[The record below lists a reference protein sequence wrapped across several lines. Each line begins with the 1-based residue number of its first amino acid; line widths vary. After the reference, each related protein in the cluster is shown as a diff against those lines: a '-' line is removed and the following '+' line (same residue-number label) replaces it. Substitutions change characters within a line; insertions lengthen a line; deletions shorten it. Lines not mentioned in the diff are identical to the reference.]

1 MSGSPMA
8 STWRTDSR
16 AVKLHKSVRVTV
28 GSIVTNLIPTA
39 IVAVFV
45 YTSAPGAAVGRA
57 LMYIGIPLGGLIFL
71 VAIGG
76 AVVALIVGHNEQR
89 SLRGESGAHVANAHV
104 AGGAG
109 AGNGAG
115 SANSA
120 GAANGTGTVSG
131 SASGAGSGARVPL
144 GRIWTMLVV
153 TLAVTASRIVA
164 NWWFFSTNGAG
175 SAARTDVGPGPF
187 VLTSWI
193 LYIVAAV
200 TAFWTFFGVRRYEKA
215 VAPEAEAT
223 VPGSEP
229 AAS

>member
-89 SLRGESGAHVANAHV
+89 SLRGESGAHLANAHV

-120 GAANGTGTVSG
+120 GA
-131 SASGAGSGARVPL
+131 GARVPL

-153 TLAVTASRIVA
+153 TLAVTTSRIVA

>member
-76 AVVALIVGHNEQR
+76 AVVALIVGYSEQR
-89 SLRGESGAHVANAHV
+89 TLRGESGDHVANAHV

-109 AGNGAG
+109 SANGAG
-115 SANSA
+115 A
-120 GAANGTGTVSG
+120 
-131 SASGAGSGARVPL
+131 GARVPL
-144 GRIWTMLVV
+144 GRIWNMLVV
-153 TLAVTASRIVA
+153 TLAVTVSRIVA
-164 NWWFFSTNGAG
+164 NWWFVSTNGAG
-175 SAARTDVGPGPF
+175 SAARTHVGPGPF

-193 LYIVAAV
+193 LYIVAAL

-215 VAPEAEAT
+215 VTPEAEAT

>member
-28 GSIVTNLIPTA
+28 GSLVTNLIPTA
-39 IVAVFV
+39 IVAFFV

-76 AVVALIVGHNEQR
+76 AVVALIVAYNER
-89 SLRGESGAHVANAHV
+89 RARGESV
-104 AGGAG
+104 
-109 AGNGAG
+109 
-115 SANSA
+115 
-120 GAANGTGTVSG
+120 T
-131 SASGAGSGARVPL
+131 GARVPL
-144 GRIWTMLVV
+144 SRIWLLLVV

-175 SAARTDVGPGPF
+175 SAARTEVGPGPV

-193 LYIVAAV
+193 LYIVATV

-215 VAPEAEAT
+215 VTPEAEVA

-229 AAS
+229 DAS

>member
-1 MSGSPMA
+1 MSVSPMA

-28 GSIVTNLIPTA
+28 GSLVTNLIPTA
-39 IVAVFV
+39 IVAFFV

-76 AVVALIVGHNEQR
+76 AVVALIVAYNER
-89 SLRGESGAHVANAHV
+89 RARGESGGHVV
-104 AGGAG
+104 G
-109 AGNGAG
+109 
-115 SANSA
+115 
-120 GAANGTGTVSG
+120 SG
-131 SASGAGSGARVPL
+131 SGGARVPL
-144 GRIWTMLVV
+144 ARIWLLLVV

-175 SAARTDVGPGPF
+175 SAARTEVGPGPV

-193 LYIVAAV
+193 LYIVATV

-215 VAPEAEAT
+215 VTPEAEVA
-223 VPGSEP
+223 VPGAEP
-229 AAS
+229 DAS

>member
-28 GSIVTNLIPTA
+28 GSLVTNLIPTA
-39 IVAVFV
+39 IVAFFV

-71 VAIGG
+71 GAIGG
-76 AVVALIVGHNEQR
+76 AVVALIVAYNER
-89 SLRGESGAHVANAHV
+89 RARGESGGHVV
-104 AGGAG
+104 GG
-109 AGNGAG
+109 
-115 SANSA
+115 
-120 GAANGTGTVSG
+120 
-131 SASGAGSGARVPL
+131 GSGGGRVPL
-144 GRIWTMLVV
+144 ARIWLLLVV

-175 SAARTDVGPGPF
+175 SAARTEVGPGPV

-193 LYIVAAV
+193 LYIVATV

-215 VAPEAEAT
+215 VTPEAEA
-223 VPGSEP
+223 E
-229 AAS
+229 AAEAHAS

>member
-28 GSIVTNLIPTA
+28 GSLVTNLIPTA
-39 IVAVFV
+39 IVAFFV

-57 LMYIGIPLGGLIFL
+57 LLYIGIPLGGLIFL

-76 AVVALIVGHNEQR
+76 AVVALIVAYNER
-89 SLRGESGAHVANAHV
+89 RARG
-104 AGGAG
+104 
-109 AGNGAG
+109 
-115 SANSA
+115 
-120 GAANGTGTVSG
+120 
-131 SASGAGSGARVPL
+131 ASGGHVGGGGSGGARVPL
-144 GRIWTMLVV
+144 ARIWLLLVV

-175 SAARTDVGPGPF
+175 SAARTEVGPGPV
-187 VLTSWI
+187 VLPSWL
-193 LYIVAAV
+193 LYIVATV

-215 VAPEAEAT
+215 VTPEAEVA
-223 VPGSEP
+223 VPGSERD
-229 AAS
+229 AG

>member
-28 GSIVTNLIPTA
+28 GSLVTNLIPTA
-39 IVAVFV
+39 IVAFFV

-71 VAIGG
+71 GAIGG
-76 AVVALIVGHNEQR
+76 AIVALIVAYNER
-89 SLRGESGAHVANAHV
+89 RARGESGGHVV
-104 AGGAG
+104 GGG
-109 AGNGAG
+109 
-115 SANSA
+115 
-120 GAANGTGTVSG
+120 SG
-131 SASGAGSGARVPL
+131 SARVPL
-144 GRIWTMLVV
+144 ARIWLLLVV

-175 SAARTDVGPGPF
+175 SAARTEVGPGPM

-193 LYIVAAV
+193 LYIVATV

-215 VAPEAEAT
+215 VTPEAEVA
-223 VPGSEP
+223 VPGAEP
-229 AAS
+229 DAS

>member
-28 GSIVTNLIPTA
+28 GSLVTNLIPTA
-39 IVAVFV
+39 IVAFFV
-45 YTSAPGAAVGRA
+45 YTLAPGAAVGRA

-71 VAIGG
+71 GAIGG
-76 AVVALIVGHNEQR
+76 AVVALIVAYNER
-89 SLRGESGAHVANAHV
+89 RARGESGGNV
-104 AGGAG
+104 AGRG
-109 AGNGAG
+109 G
-115 SANSA
+115 S
-120 GAANGTGTVSG
+120 G
-131 SASGAGSGARVPL
+131 GARVPL
-144 GRIWTMLVV
+144 ARIWLLLVV

-175 SAARTDVGPGPF
+175 SAARTEVGPGPV

-193 LYIVAAV
+193 LYIVATV

-215 VAPEAEAT
+215 VTPEAEVA

-229 AAS
+229 DAS

>member
-28 GSIVTNLIPTA
+28 GSIITNLIPTA

-89 SLRGESGAHVANAHV
+89 SLRGESGAHVDSGDV
-104 AGGAG
+104 ASDSVSGAG
-109 AGNGAG
+109 A
-115 SANSA
+115 
-120 GAANGTGTVSG
+120 
-131 SASGAGSGARVPL
+131 GARVPL

-215 VAPEAEAT
+215 VTTVAEAEVQGA
-223 VPGSEP
+223 EP
-229 AAS
+229 HAS

>member
-1 MSGSPMA
+1 MSVSPMA

-28 GSIVTNLIPTA
+28 GSLVTNLIPTA
-39 IVAVFV
+39 IVAFFV

-76 AVVALIVGHNEQR
+76 AVVALIVAYNER
-89 SLRGESGAHVANAHV
+89 RERGESGGHVV
-104 AGGAG
+104 GG
-109 AGNGAG
+109 G
-115 SANSA
+115 S
-120 GAANGTGTVSG
+120 G
-131 SASGAGSGARVPL
+131 GARVPL
-144 GRIWTMLVV
+144 ARIWLLLVV

-175 SAARTDVGPGPF
+175 SAARTEVGPGPV

-193 LYIVAAV
+193 LYIVATV

-215 VAPEAEAT
+215 VTPEAEVA
-223 VPGSEP
+223 VPGAEP
-229 AAS
+229 DAS

>member
-76 AVVALIVGHNEQR
+76 AVVALIVGYSEQR
-89 SLRGESGAHVANAHV
+89 TLRGESGDQVANAHV

-109 AGNGAG
+109 
-115 SANSA
+115 SAN
-120 GAANGTGTVSG
+120 
-131 SASGAGSGARVPL
+131 GAGSGARVPL

-164 NWWFFSTNGAG
+164 NWWFVSTNGAG
-175 SAARTDVGPGPF
+175 SAARTHVGPGPF
-187 VLTSWI
+187 VFTSWI

-215 VAPEAEAT
+215 VTPEAEAT